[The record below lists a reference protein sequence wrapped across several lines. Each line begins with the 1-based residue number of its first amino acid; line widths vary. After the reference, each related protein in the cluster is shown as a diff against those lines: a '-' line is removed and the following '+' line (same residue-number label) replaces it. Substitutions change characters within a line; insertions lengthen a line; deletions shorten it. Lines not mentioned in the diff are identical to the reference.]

1 MAANSVNND
10 TAKEISKETDR
21 FYGQLETKYSF
32 SITRNDI
39 SQKLAVKDLFR
50 ELKAIKKET
59 VKAQSE
65 TSLKEKNEIQ
75 KGWLT
80 SYGVQWSKLL
90 EKNTYA
96 QTISYCQTFASMDY

>member
-50 ELKAIKKET
+50 
-59 VKAQSE
+59 
-65 TSLKEKNEIQ
+65 
-75 KGWLT
+75 
-80 SYGVQWSKLL
+80 
-90 EKNTYA
+90 
-96 QTISYCQTFASMDY
+96 

>member
-50 ELKAIKKET
+50 ELKVLKEET
-59 VKAQSE
+59 VKAHSE

-75 KGWLT
+75 KG
-80 SYGVQWSKLL
+80 
-90 EKNTYA
+90 
-96 QTISYCQTFASMDY
+96 

>member
-50 ELKAIKKET
+50 ELKALKKET

-80 SYGVQWSKLL
+80 SYGVSVFNKGRRPAKLAGYFTPTRRL
-90 EKNTYA
+90 LWK
-96 QTISYCQTFASMDY
+96 